1 MMSQQAG
8 EIIGYAK
15 AYGEQQVRLVKLD
28 MAERFSKVTSGLA
41 LLMVLFILALFI
53 LLLLSIAAGLYLGNI
68 WNSYATA
75 FLALSGFYV
84 LVGLV
89 LIVFKKSLII
99 NPILSVV
106 LNEMLD
112 QDEK

>member
-8 EIIGYAK
+8 EIFGYAK
-15 AYGEQQVRLVKLD
+15 LYGEQQVKLVKLD
-28 MAERFSKVTSGLA
+28 LAERFSKVTSGLA
-41 LLMVLFILALFI
+41 LLMVLFVLVLFI
-53 LLLLSIAAGLYLGNI
+53 LLLLSISIGLYLGDV
-68 WNSYATA
+68 WNSYALA
-75 FLALSGFYV
+75 FLMLSGFYV
-84 LVGLV
+84 LVGIL
-89 LIVFKKSLII
+89 LIAFKRKLII